1 MSFEPIAI
9 IGAGSMGVAWTVVF
23 ARAGHPVRIFEPD
36 QDRHPLAR
44 AELAAI
50 LTELEKR
57 GLVSEAA
64 GTIAARATWHHD
76 MAVAMADAAYC
87 QECAPER
94 AELKTTIFTEA
105 MRHLPP
111 DAILASSSSA
121 IPISHVT
128 SALNTRER
136 TLVVHPLNPPFL
148 LNVVEVVPADYTSP
162 SVTERAI
169 ALLNHAGMVPVRVKR
184 EIEGFLFN
192 RLQGALLREAYCLV
206 RDGVAD
212 VADVDRAI
220 SEGLGIRW
228 SIIGPFETVDLNT
241 RGGIRAHAER
251 LGPAYARMGAD
262 RGQDDPW
269 TPDLVDRVEGERR
282 AMLPLDE
289 WQSRVSWRD
298 RRMMDLMALHRSGQ
312 WRDRT

>member
-1 MSFEPIAI
+1 
-9 IGAGSMGVAWTVVF
+9 
-23 ARAGHPVRIFEPD
+23 
-36 QDRHPLAR
+36 
-44 AELAAI
+44 
-50 LTELEKR
+50 
-57 GLVSEAA
+57 
-64 GTIAARATWHHD
+64 
-76 MAVAMADAAYC
+76 
-87 QECAPER
+87 
-94 AELKTTIFTEA
+94 
-105 MRHLPP
+105 
-111 DAILASSSSA
+111 
-121 IPISHVT
+121 
-128 SALNTRER
+128 
-136 TLVVHPLNPPFL
+136 
-148 LNVVEVVPADYTSP
+148 
-162 SVTERAI
+162 
-169 ALLNHAGMVPVRVKR
+169 
-184 EIEGFLFN
+184 
-192 RLQGALLREAYCLV
+192 V